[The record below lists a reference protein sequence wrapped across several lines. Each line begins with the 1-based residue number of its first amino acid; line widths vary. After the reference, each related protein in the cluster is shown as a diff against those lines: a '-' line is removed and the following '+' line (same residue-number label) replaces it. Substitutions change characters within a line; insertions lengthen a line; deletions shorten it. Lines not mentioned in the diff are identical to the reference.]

1 MDTYSSDTNFKDNRG
16 VKDEY
21 GKDPIIRIITF
32 PFGGAPFISSRG
44 RF

>member
-1 MDTYSSDTNFKDNRG
+1 MDTYSSNTTSKDKRSVN
-16 VKDEY
+16 DEY
-21 GKDPIIRIITF
+21 DKDTIIRIISF